1 MGKCTNFADNSISCR
16 RILKNFSGYLI
27 SNKPFDF
34 GAHPDHDPDPG
45 ILRKYL
51 QLLDRDKYCKNF
63 VRSVALAEVC
73 GLRVLLAFCSQLSHR
88 CR

>member
-1 MGKCTNFADNSISCR
+1 MDMGKCTNFADNSISCR

-63 VRSVALAEVC
+63 EIGCLGGARSPCASAVNY
-73 GLRVLLAFCSQLSHR
+73 R